1 MHGSAFREA
10 VGEWFNSTFLAGV
23 SSIDF
28 IWNIWTYSAHKSSK
42 KGSCYSL
49 QMYWDGGGGQ
59 SKLEPQPNRLSSYQS
74 VTKHPS
80 LSPDNIFWKETA
92 LWAPLSSSLRCGMN
106 SKSIWNL
113 IQDFYWDS
121 DNQPAFTPL
130 WCSVKCPVGT
140 LPLLLHPWLTNVY
153 RSVVFQGASYQDVSV
168 RIICLLLVLI
178 PIFQF
183 CIAVDWLCAGW
194 LTLTDSLFTVFNWL
208 HHDLPSI
215 LSY

>member
-74 VTKHPS
+74 VTKHSS

-130 WCSVKCPVGT
+130 WCTEVPCWHTSSP
-140 LPLLLHPWLTNVY
+140 
-153 RSVVFQGASYQDVSV
+153 SASLAYKHIQVCGPP
-168 RIICLLLVLI
+168 R
-178 PIFQF
+178 
-183 CIAVDWLCAGW
+183 
-194 LTLTDSLFTVFNWL
+194 
-208 HHDLPSI
+208 SI
-215 LSY
+215 LPRCQCVCYLPAISMNSHLPILHCCWLIVCWLADSNR